1 MNSNVIIRSYNLGY
15 YNIPSD
21 CKKDI
26 CIDIGANVGSFILSQ
41 QSNFKTIHYYEAF
54 EDCYN
59 LIKGR
64 VKEFNNVLGWN
75 EAVYNKDGETVSIM
89 SHYTLDA
96 GSNAI
101 KTDSINEDWQKDWR
115 EEIGS
120 VKTVSF
126 NTVLERAG
134 GHIDYLK
141 VDCETSE
148 YYFLIGQ
155 DLSCIDYIGIELHCQ
170 LGKTRYDELISHI
183 LKTHTTTD
191 YYEWEHGSNKE
202 VLFSLIK
209 K

>member
-1 MNSNVIIRSYNLGY
+1 MNNKVNIPINNLGH
-15 YNIPSD
+15 YNIPED
-21 CKKDI
+21 CKKDV
-26 CIDIGANVGSFILSQ
+26 CVDIGANVGSFTLSQ

-59 LIKGR
+59 LVKDR
-64 VKEFNNVLGWN
+64 VKQFSNIVGWN

-89 SHYTLDA
+89 SHYNLDA

-101 KTDSINEDWQKDWR
+101 KTDSINEDWK

-126 NTVLERAG
+126 PTVLQRAG

-141 VDCETSE
+141 IDCETSE

-155 DLSCIDYIGIELHCQ
+155 DLSYIDYIGIELHWQ
-170 LGKTRYDELISHI
+170 MGKEKYNELLAHIS
-183 LKTHTTTD
+183 KTHTTTD
-191 YYEWEHGSNKE
+191 YCEWGYESNKE
-202 VLFSLIK
+202 VLFTPIK